1 LVPSRSPSPACSSE
15 FSPPRCYQRFS
26 GPASSVLPRIC
37 HPLAPAR
44 IGALPYRVGF
54 LTALDSLGR
63 QTSRA
68 SRVRRTPWPISRPA
82 PRRFRFPQISGL
94 AFRAGSTASPTPS
107 NRFAVRYVHGFC
119 LMLPSD
125 TPFLVSALATFW
137 RCPSVWGTAGFFLYF
152 QPLMAGSR
160 RVRHAGRTEIAS
172 LRSQYPLLGRARVR
186 TRARARRTGACTLEL
201 S

>member
-1 LVPSRSPSPACSSE
+1 LVPSRSPSPACSSG

-68 SRVRRTPWPISRPA
+68 SRVRRTPWPISRPV

-107 NRFAVRYVHGFC
+107 SRFAVRYVHGFC

-125 TPFLVSALATFW
+125 TPFLVKCPCHFLALPF
-137 RCPSVWGTAGFFLYF
+137 RLGNGGLFLYF
-152 QPLMAGSR
+152 QPFTAGSR
-160 RVRHAGRTEIAS
+160 HVRHAGRTEIAAPS
-172 LRSQYPLLGRARVR
+172 ARNIHNCA
-186 TRARARRTGACTLEL
+186 TC
-201 S
+201 